1 MKTKRFHLFLAV
13 STAALVANSGWAATV
28 TKNNTFTM
36 QANTTDW
43 SATPATTDIGSFTG
57 TLDATHAAG
66 LTLGGNL
73 SIGSL
78 SFTNALAG
86 PVTVGT
92 GGTLTLNTAGT
103 DLDLSAATQNV
114 TLNCNVALGAAQTWN
129 VAAAR
134 TLTVGGTLSG
144 SFGLTEAGSGTV
156 SLGGTGSAVGS
167 LTVNGGTLAL
177 TSGDL
182 TTSGSLILNNSGTA
196 VTGLSVSGGSLTVK
210 GTGFLTG
217 QTAGTYNSTI
227 TQTGGAITYTST
239 VTGQLSVANNGGTT
253 TMTLSG
259 GTFTSSDYW
268 GPVLAQR
275 GTTVATISGTAV
287 ATFAPAVYT
296 GAGGLTLAGQPTA
309 NCTLNLDG
317 GTLVV
322 GSILKGNGTGNLNF
336 NGGTLKSSRSLATF
350 VTGLTAAKVKAG
362 GAVID
367 DGGFSITI
375 GQALLTDTV
384 SLGGGLTKKGAGT
397 LTLNSTET
405 YTGPTTIS
413 AGTLALGA
421 SGVLF
426 SGSNISL
433 AAGSIL
439 DVSGL
444 GASAS
449 YTLGSGATLMASG
462 TGTTLGTTA
471 AAIKG
476 GATGTVNLGS
486 RPVALIWGGASAGTD
501 STHPALTV
509 SQGTLALGG
518 NQFTVVTGT
527 ALSPGVYTLVSAPA
541 ITGSVNPSPLFTGGS
556 GVVSG
561 NVGVVSISGSSVILT
576 VSAPTA
582 TISATGPLAAVG
594 SIYGSPSG
602 ETSFTLSGAT
612 LGFGITVLPPV
623 GYEVSATSGSGYSGS
638 GVSLTVGNPP
648 TIAPTAIYVR
658 LAATAPVAGSYNA
671 QTITLTS
678 PGAVPATIATAA
690 TGNAV
695 TAKALTIASATAQG
709 KLYDGTAATT
719 VNGTL
724 QPAEAFGTGSSGDGM
739 PYLGD
744 TLTVSCSGTFASAA
758 AGTGIPVTAGTFV
771 LGGASAG
778 NYTLTQPTGLSLT
791 ADIAGTAVWTQP
803 AGGSWPT
810 AGNWQNNIVGT
821 GSNNTADFS
830 TLTLAASA
838 IVTLDGARTIGTL
851 LFDDQNATKHTWT
864 LNPGT
869 AGPLTL
875 AVTGGTPVISAN
887 VPTTIA
893 AVIAGSQGLTK
904 TGSDMLTLT
913 ATNTYGGGT
922 TITSGTLATANFVT
936 PGTGAIT
943 IGASGTYAFSTTG
956 ANQPAFATAV
966 SGAGTFNVTGSGGNQ
981 SFWSGDFSGFSGT
994 LSIGAAAGWWAR
1006 TSANTG
1012 SPAMKLNLTGFLA
1025 LYDNES
1031 SVTRTFNVG
1040 ELSGVAGSIVWG
1052 QPSTANAV
1060 TLSVGALNTS
1070 STFAGSLRNNWN
1082 SDTTS
1087 TLSLAK
1093 VGSGTLTLTGVS
1105 NHTGATTINSGTLEI
1120 GGAGQL
1126 GSGNYAIPITNNG
1139 TLAINSTASQTLGG
1153 AISGTG
1159 SLVKAN
1165 TGTLTLTGV
1174 SPYTGATTVNA
1185 GTLAISGA
1193 GALTGSPTLTVQAAG
1208 TLQGGTF
1215 ATGQTVQGTGT
1226 LAGTVTIAS
1235 GGTLSPGGAGALGTL
1250 LVNGALGLAGTT
1262 LIDLTKAGG
1271 IVTGDLLDGSG
1282 HITMG
1287 GTLKLVATGEN
1298 LVLGDSLQLFG
1309 AGVTCSGAFA
1319 GIDLSAAP
1327 LPDPGLSWDTSTLPT
1342 DGKITVV
1349 NHAAT
1354 PVFNPAAGGY
1364 VGTPAVTITSD
1375 SGSTIYYTTNGSDP
1389 TPGSASGLSG
1399 AFTVTVAANSPAFTI
1414 KAFARKAGQADS
1426 PLATATYTT
1435 TDTAR
1440 WVVDNNGNWSDA
1452 ANWLAHAIP
1461 DGSGVPVDFHTT
1473 PEAADTTVTLDSNR
1487 TVGSMTFGNDNP
1499 INWLLDAT
1507 NSSVLTLAGTTP
1519 TISVLDRT
1527 AAISAALD
1535 GSNGL
1540 TKAGPG
1546 TLTLAGANL
1555 YSGDTTVA
1563 AGTLQL
1569 GASNTIPD
1577 GAGKGNLVLTGT
1589 FDLNTASETVNGL
1602 TGTGTVD
1609 KAAAGAATLTV
1620 GANDATSTFD
1630 GVVQNTGGTLSV
1642 AKTGAGTLTLT
1653 NAQTYTGNTFVNGG
1667 TLVLPNGAAI
1677 GTASSGQVQVNGATL
1692 RLAGGALTSN
1702 GYTTTFLANTS
1713 PATLEMSAGSLTLYA
1728 ANQYWDVVVGNFAPG
1743 TWNQT
1748 GGEVNLNLGE
1758 LFVGNFAAAAGSA
1771 LNLSGGS
1778 FVVNGVIGAPD
1789 RAVLIAVR
1797 CNASLNL
1804 SGTIAAVIPTVQYG
1818 HSPNVT
1824 LAGVTGTVNLDGG
1837 SLVMESA
1844 INAGTRT
1851 AIFNFNGGLLKA
1863 LADSATF
1870 MTGLTTANVRN
1881 GGARIDTDGHTI
1893 TLGQALMHSDIGGD
1907 NTTDGGLTKTGD
1919 GTLVLTASNTYT
1931 GSTAVNA
1938 GTLQVD
1944 GAITAS
1950 AVTVAASGTLAGT
1963 GAAAGAVTIG
1973 GTVAPGATGV
1983 GTLATG
1989 AATITGTYACQL
2001 DGATSDKLA
2010 VTGNLDLNGATIH
2023 LSEVSSATASS
2034 YVIATYTG
2042 TLVTLATPPVF
2053 TGLSGYTLNTAT
2065 AGEVRIVNA
2074 GYASWADSWTG
2085 PALTDKSA
2093 GGDPDQDGIKNLME
2107 YVLGGDPRVSSTS
2120 FLPTQSRSGGNLVLS
2135 YKRNDAS
2142 KADTTQVGQWST
2154 DLTNWSDV
2162 TPVMVADH
2170 GTAPDD
2176 MTVTVPLSNA
2186 QHGMLFIR
2194 LKVNQDGNDLGLQPD
2209 SANPAAWQLTWTSKP
2224 TRIYKTERSADL
2236 DPSHWTDSGL
2246 GLIQP
2251 AAGLATTVTVPLAG
2265 ERAFL
2270 RVCTAVP

>member
-1 MKTKRFHLFLAV
+1 MKTNRFHLILAV
-13 STAALVANSGWAATV
+13 STATLVAHSGWAATV
-28 TKNNTFTM
+28 TKNNTFTL
-36 QANTTDW
+36 QANATDW
-43 SATPATTDIGSFTG
+43 SAAPATTDIGSFTG

-73 SIGSL
+73 AIGSL
-78 SFTNALAG
+78 VFTNALAG
-86 PVTVGT
+86 PVTIGA

-103 DLDLSAATQNV
+103 DLDLSAANHNV

-134 TLTVGGTLSG
+134 TLTVGGMLSG
-144 SFGLTEAGSGTV
+144 SFGLTETGGGTV
-156 SLGGTGSAVGS
+156 SLSGNGSAVGA

-177 TSGDL
+177 TGGDL

-196 VTGLSVSGGSLTVK
+196 VTGLNVSGGSLTVK
-210 GTGFLTG
+210 GTGFLSG
-217 QTAGTYNSTI
+217 NVGGTYNSTI
-227 TQTGGAITYTST
+227 IQTGGAITYTST
-239 VTGQLSVANNGGTT
+239 VTGQLSLANNGGTT
-253 TMTLSG
+253 TLSLIG
-259 GTFTSSDYW
+259 GTFSSSDYW
-268 GPVLAQR
+268 GAVLAQR

-296 GAGGLTLAGQPTA
+296 GAGGLTLAGQA
-309 NCTLNLDG
+309 SGNCTLNLDG

-322 GSILKGNGTGNLNF
+322 GSILKGNGTGSLNF
-336 NGGTLKSSRSLATF
+336 NGGTLKSSRSLAIF
-350 VTGLTAAKVKAG
+350 MAGLTAAKVKAG

-384 SLGGGLTKKGAGT
+384 SLGGGLTKKGTGT
-397 LTLNSTET
+397 LTLNNTET
-405 YTGPTTIS
+405 YTGSTS
-413 AGTLALGA
+413 VNAGTLALGA
-421 SGVLF
+421 SGALF
-426 SGSNISL
+426 SGSNINL
-433 AAGSIL
+433 AAGGTL

-444 GASAS
+444 GASAT
-449 YTLGSGATLMASG
+449 YTLGSGATLLASG
-462 TGTTLGTTA
+462 TGTALGTTA
-471 AAIKG
+471 AAING

-486 RPVALIWGGASAGTD
+486 RPVALTWGGASAGTD
-501 STHPALTV
+501 TTHPALTI

-518 NQFTVVTGT
+518 SQFTMVTGT
-527 ALSPGVYTLVSAPA
+527 ALNPGVYTLVSAPA

-556 GVVSG
+556 GVAGG
-561 NVGVVSISGSSVILT
+561 NVGVVSISGSNVILT

-594 SIYGSPSG
+594 TTYGSPSG
-602 ETSFTLSGAT
+602 ETSFTLSGT
-612 LGFGITVLPPV
+612 SLGFGITVLPPV
-623 GYEVSATSGSGYSGS
+623 GYEVSTTSGSGYSGS
-638 GVSLTVGNPP
+638 GVSLTVGSPP
-648 TIAPTAIYVR
+648 TVPPTTVYVR
-658 LAATAPVAGSYNA
+658 LAAAAPVAGNYNA

-678 PGAVPATIATAA
+678 PGAVPTTIATAA

-695 TAKALTIASATAQG
+695 TAKALTLASATAQG
-709 KLYDGTAATT
+709 KLYDGTTATT
-719 VNGTL
+719 VNGIL
-724 QPAEAFGTGSSGDGM
+724 QPAEAFGTGTSGDGM

-744 TLTVSCSGTFASAA
+744 ILTVSCSGTFASAE
-758 AGTGIPVTAGTFV
+758 AGTGISVTAGTFV

-791 ADIAGTAVWTQP
+791 ADIVNTAIWTQT
-803 AGGSWPT
+803 AGGSWAT
-810 AGNWQNNIVGT
+810 VGNWQNNIVGT

-830 TLTLAASA
+830 TLTLAANA
-838 IVTLDGARTIGTL
+838 TATLDGARTIGTL
-851 LFDDQNATKHTWT
+851 LFDDQNATKHAWT
-864 LNPGT
+864 LNPGS

-875 AVTGGTPVISAN
+875 AVTSGSPVISAS

-893 AVIAGSQGLTK
+893 AVISGTQGLTK
-904 TGSDMLTLT
+904 TGSDLLTLT
-913 ATNTYGGGT
+913 GSNTYSGGT
-922 TITSGTLATANFVT
+922 TIDSGTLATANFAT

-966 SGAGTFNVTGSGGNQ
+966 SGTGAFNVTGSGGNQ

-994 LSIGAAAGWWAR
+994 MTIGPAAGWWAR
-1006 TSANTG
+1006 SAANTG
-1012 SPAMKLNLTGFLA
+1012 SPTMKLNLTGFLA

-1040 ELSGVAGSIVWG
+1040 ELSGVSGSVVWG
-1052 QPSTANAV
+1052 QPGTANKI
-1060 TLSVGALNTS
+1060 TLAVGALDTS

-1093 VGSGTLTLTGVS
+1093 VGTGTLTLTGVS
-1105 NHTGATTINSGTLEI
+1105 NYTGVTTVNAGTLEL

-1126 GSGNYAIPITNNG
+1126 GSGSYAMPVTNSG
-1139 TLAINSTASQTLGG
+1139 TLAFNSTASQTLGG

-1165 TGTLTLTGV
+1165 TGTLTLNGT
-1174 SPYTGATTVNA
+1174 SPYTGTTTVTA
-1185 GTLAISGA
+1185 GTLAIGA
-1193 GALTGSPTLTVQAAG
+1193 AGTLTGSPIITVEAAG

-1215 ATGQTVQGTGT
+1215 ATGQTLQGSGT
-1226 LAGTVTIAS
+1226 LAGTVAVAS
-1235 GGTLSPGGAGALGTL
+1235 GGTLSPGGAGTLGTL
-1250 LVNGALGLAGTT
+1250 LVNGNLGLAGTT

-1271 IVTGDLLDGSG
+1271 IVTGDALDGTG
-1282 HITMG
+1282 HLTMG
-1287 GTLKLVATGEN
+1287 GTLKLVATGEP

-1309 AGVTCSGAFA
+1309 AGVTSSGAFA
-1319 GIDLSAAP
+1319 GVDLSAAP

-1364 VGTPAVTITSD
+1364 VGTPAVTITAD

-1389 TPGSASGLSG
+1389 TPASASGLSG

-1414 KAFARKAGQADS
+1414 KAFARKAGQPDS
-1426 PLATATYTT
+1426 PVATATYAT

-1452 ANWLAHAIP
+1452 ANWLANAIP
-1461 DGSGVPVDFHTT
+1461 DGSGVPVDFFTT
-1473 PEAADTTVTLDSNR
+1473 PEGADTTVTLDSNR

-1499 INWLLDAT
+1499 INWLLNAT
-1507 NSSVLTLAGTTP
+1507 NSSVLTLAGPSP
-1519 TISVLDRT
+1519 TITVLDRT

-1535 GSNGL
+1535 GAGGL

-1546 TLTLAGANL
+1546 TLALAGANL
-1555 YSGDTTVA
+1555 YSGDTMVA

-1569 GASNTIPD
+1569 GAANTIPD
-1577 GAGKGNLVLTGT
+1577 GAGKGDLVLTGT
-1589 FDLNTASETVNGL
+1589 FDLNNSSETVNGL

-1609 KAAAGAATLTV
+1609 KSAAGAATLTV
-1620 GANDATSTFD
+1620 GANDASSTFD
-1630 GVVQNTGGTLSV
+1630 GIIQNTGGTLGLT
-1642 AKTGAGTLTLT
+1642 KTGAGTLTLT
-1653 NAQTYTGNTFVNGG
+1653 NAQTYTGNTSINGG
-1667 TLVLPNGAAI
+1667 TLVLPTGAAI

-1692 RLAGGALTSN
+1692 RLAGGSLTSN

-1743 TWNQT
+1743 IWNQT

-1758 LFVGNFAAAAGSA
+1758 LFVGNWAAAAGSA

-1778 FVVNGVIGAPD
+1778 FVINGTIGAPS
-1789 RAVLIAVR
+1789 RSVLIAVR
-1797 CNASLNL
+1797 CDASLNL

-1818 HSPNVT
+1818 HSPAVT

-1837 SLVMESA
+1837 SLVMASA
-1844 INAGTRT
+1844 VNVGSGT

-1893 TLGQALMHSDIGGD
+1893 TLGQALVHSGIGGD
-1907 NTTDGGLTKTGD
+1907 HATDGGLTKSGD
-1919 GTLVLTASNTYT
+1919 GALVLTASNTYT
-1931 GSTAVNA
+1931 GPTAINA

-1944 GAITAS
+1944 GAITTS
-1950 AVTVAASGTLAGT
+1950 PVTVAATGTLAGT
-1963 GAAAGAVTIG
+1963 GSAAGAVTIG

-1989 AATITGTYACQL
+1989 AAIITGTYACQL

-2023 LSEVSSATASS
+2023 LSEVTPASASS

-2053 TGLSGYTLNTAT
+2053 TGLSGYTLNTTT

-2074 GYASWADSWTG
+2074 GYGSWADSWSG
-2085 PALTDKSA
+2085 PALSDKSA
-2093 GGDPDQDGIKNLME
+2093 GADPDHDGIKNLLE

-2120 FLPTQSRSGGNLVLS
+2120 FLPALSRAGGNLVLS
-2135 YKRNDAS
+2135 
-2142 KADTTQVGQWST
+2142 
-2154 DLTNWSDV
+2154 
-2162 TPVMVADH
+2162 
-2170 GTAPDD
+2170 
-2176 MTVTVPLSNA
+2176 
-2186 QHGMLFIR
+2186 
-2194 LKVNQDGNDLGLQPD
+2194 
-2209 SANPAAWQLTWTSKP
+2209 
-2224 TRIYKTERSADL
+2224 
-2236 DPSHWTDSGL
+2236 
-2246 GLIQP
+2246 
-2251 AAGLATTVTVPLAG
+2251 
-2265 ERAFL
+2265 
-2270 RVCTAVP
+2270 